1 MIKNA
6 IAYITRKK
14 NRTFIIFVI
23 LTIVFSC
30 LYSCL
35 SIMKSSA
42 SLEKSLYKISN
53 SSLSITKK
61 DGGYFDIN
69 QFKDIEKIK
78 EVEETIFQYN
88 GLAKSIKAKV
98 VGGEQK
104 IERDNLPDE
113 FKNIL
118 SLEATNKTKRNILFN
133 SGVFTIKDGRNIEEN
148 DRRKILVHEDFAKKN
163 NLKLNDEISLELI
176 EMENKV
182 QKKEFKFEI
191 IGIFSGKKQEQYTG
205 LYSDFSE
212 NMVFVDYATSQ
223 EALNRAEN
231 NKIANKILIF
241 SSSEESTN
249 LALKKI
255 KELKID
261 WSKYSIEKDTNAFE
275 ESLESVSGIK
285 HIIKIMTYSIMLG
298 GIVVLSLILILWL
311 RERIYEIGIL
321 LSIGISKIKIVIQ
334 FILELIFISLPSIM
348 STLVLG
354 NLLLRQ
360 IVDGFIRSDNS
371 MIVSNSL
378 LNNSNSILNLGTL
391 TQSYFILISII
402 ILSVIVASSMI
413 LVKKPKEILSKIS

>member
-35 SIMKSSA
+35 SIMKSSN
-42 SLEKSLYKISN
+42 SLEKSLYKLSN

-61 DGGYFDIN
+61 DGGYFDIK

-88 GLAKSIKAKV
+88 GLAKPIKAKV

-104 IERDNLPDE
+104 IERNNLPDE

-148 DRRKILVHEDFAKKN
+148 DRRKILIHEDFAKKN
-163 NLKLNDEISLELI
+163 SLKLNDEISLELI
-176 EMENKV
+176 EMENKG

-191 IGIFSGKKQEQYTG
+191 IGIFSGKKQEKYTG
-205 LYSDFSE
+205 LSSDFSE

-249 LALKKI
+249 LAFKKI

-285 HIIKIMTYSIMLG
+285 HIIKIMLG
-298 GIVVLSLILILWL
+298 GVVVLSLMLILWL

-321 LSIGISKIKIVIQ
+321 LSIGISKINIVIQ
-334 FILELIFISLPSIM
+334 FILELIFISLPSII

-360 IVDGFIRSDNS
+360 IVDWFIRSDNS
-371 MIVSNSL
+371 MIFSNSL
-378 LNNSNSILNLGTL
+378 LNKSNSILNLGTL
-391 TQSYFILISII
+391 IQSYFILISII

>member
-1 MIKNA
+1 MKTEKLILNYQRRGIKLSVSDNKLHFSA
-6 IAYITRKK
+6 PQNILTDEDKDILKK
-14 NRTFIIFVI
+14 N
-23 LTIVFSC
+23 
-30 LYSCL
+30 
-35 SIMKSSA
+35 K
-42 SLEKSLYKISN
+42 
-53 SSLSITKK
+53 
-61 DGGYFDIN
+61 
-69 QFKDIEKIK
+69 K
-78 EVEETIFQYN
+78 EV
-88 GLAKSIKAKV
+88 IKFLLDHT
-98 VGGEQK
+98 E
-104 IERDNLPDE
+104 
-113 FKNIL
+113 
-118 SLEATNKTKRNILFN
+118 S
-133 SGVFTIKDGRNIEEN
+133 
-148 DRRKILVHEDFAKKN
+148 
-163 NLKLNDEISLELI
+163 
-176 EMENKV
+176 
-182 QKKEFKFEI
+182 EI
-191 IGIFSGKKQEQYTG
+191 IVDEEDKYEKFPLTDIQLSYLVGQDNVYKFGGTNCKIYTEIEYEQIE
-205 LYSDFSE
+205 L
-212 NMVFVDYATSQ
+212 NKAQYAWEQVIKYNDMLHAVINQ

-334 FILELIFISLPSIM
+334 FILELIFISLPSII

-360 IVDGFIRSDNS
+360 ILDGFIRSDNS

-391 TQSYFILISII
+391 IQSYFILISII